1 MKRTLRIFCLAL
13 TACLSACE
21 SSDGIFSRLPA
32 YFVMENVL
40 QAPVLYTSVQSM
52 GEFCTIRATGNK
64 YEFASPTQK
73 TPSYVNAT
81 QLSSMSG
88 FYMGLS
94 GFIVGLPHIPEMG
107 HDQSRVVCYDLAC
120 SNCYHTYNVTKRMT
134 LQEGGYTHC
143 TSCNRTYNLNDMG
156 LITKG
161 EAGNPLIRY
170 RATYAGHTLV
180 INNR

>member
-1 MKRTLRIFCLAL
+1 MKRILSTLCLAL
-13 TACLSACE
+13 TMCLPACDSAD
-21 SSDGIFSRLPA
+21 SIFSRLPA

-40 QAPVLYTSVQSM
+40 QAPVLYTSLQSM

-94 GFIVGLPHIPEMG
+94 GFVVGLPHIPEMG
-107 HDQSRVVCYDLAC
+107 QDYSRVVCYDLAC
-120 SNCYHTYNVTKRMT
+120 PNCYHNYNVTKRMT
-134 LQEGGYTHC
+134 LREGGYIHC
-143 TSCNRTYNLNDMG
+143 ASCDRTYNLNDLG
-156 LITKG
+156 LITEG
-161 EAGNPLIRY
+161 EAGKPLFRY
-170 RATYAGHTLV
+170 RVSYSGHTLV